1 MALEASAARRLMAR
15 AVDCLTRREYSRE
28 ELRRKLLTLPEVEAA
43 DVDAALD
50 LLKQRGYLSD
60 ERYAEGRVRMR
71 APRYGNRRLAMELRQ
86 KGVSAENI
94 QNALQEAGD
103 ELSRAQAIWQKKF
116 GVAPADMKE
125 KARQFR
131 FLAARGF
138 SFDVIS
144 RVVSAHGAIEEDF
157 EE

>member
-60 ERYAEGRVRMR
+60 ER
-71 APRYGNRRLAMELRQ
+71 
-86 KGVSAENI
+86 
-94 QNALQEAGD
+94 
-103 ELSRAQAIWQKKF
+103 
-116 GVAPADMKE
+116 
-125 KARQFR
+125 
-131 FLAARGF
+131 
-138 SFDVIS
+138 
-144 RVVSAHGAIEEDF
+144 
-157 EE
+157 

>member
-1 MALEASAARRLMAR
+1 
-15 AVDCLTRREYSRE
+15 
-28 ELRRKLLTLPEVEAA
+28 
-43 DVDAALD
+43 
-50 LLKQRGYLSD
+50 
-60 ERYAEGRVRMR
+60 MR

-144 RVVSAHGAIEEDF
+144 RVVSAHGEIEEDL
-157 EE
+157 E